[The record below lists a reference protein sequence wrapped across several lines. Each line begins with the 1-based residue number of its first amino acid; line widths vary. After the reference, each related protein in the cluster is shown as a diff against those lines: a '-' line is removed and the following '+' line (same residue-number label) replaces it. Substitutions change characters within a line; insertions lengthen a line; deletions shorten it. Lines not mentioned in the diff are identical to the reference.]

1 MGIESKLTS
10 KCQTTIPAEV
20 REFLKIGAGDRIGY
34 EFVEGKVVLVPKNRS
49 ALDLAGALYVPGR
62 KPVSIEEMNEAIAD
76 AAAEKYERSRARR

>member
-20 REFLKIGAGDRIGY
+20 RKFLKVGAGDRIGY

-49 ALDLAGALYVPGR
+49 ALDLAGALYVSGR
-62 KPVSIEEMNEAIAD
+62 EPVSIEEMNRAIAE
-76 AAAEKYERSRARR
+76 AVVERYERSRARR